1 MFPATHTIG
10 GGGIKIAPNPWADRT
25 YVRLSDAEG
34 MDGAATFNSP
44 AGGPARWPLNGPRVA
59 VCAVHDDSAR
69 NETPAAAAAA
79 AAGAASTAIDTDYDV
94 FRPRRIRSD
103 GKVQMPSRRRS
114 IENRTARRR
123 RRRRRRRKVS
133 AAEFTASRKTAD
145 AIVCRRSGDGHR
157 RAGRIGD
164 VEVSRPDQSCPW
176 VVLTHGLGWVRLV
189 HYSKSTKNLK
199 ELF

>member
-1 MFPATHTIG
+1 MFPAAHTIG

-25 YVRLSDAEG
+25 HVRLSDAEG

-59 VCAVHDDSAR
+59 VCAVYDDSAR
-69 NETPAAAAAA
+69 NETPAAAAA

-123 RRRRRRRKVS
+123 RRRRRRKVS
-133 AAEFTASRKTAD
+133 AAEFTASRRKTAD
-145 AIVCRRSGDGHR
+145 AIVCTRSGDGHR
-157 RAGRIGD
+157 RATAPAGQRALSLPRPRRRRKSGRDVAAIRGHKGD
-164 VEVSRPDQSCPW
+164 QFTVGFTR
-176 VVLTHGLGWVRLV
+176 R
-189 HYSKSTKNLK
+189 
-199 ELF
+199 